1 MAEPAP
7 LEVTA
12 VVVER
17 AARDPAAELQAQLE
31 EAKAAAMAAADRMQ
45 SLLLQMAVM
54 ETAAAERR
62 LAELNVRAELNRQQL
77 ACGAQQAAA
86 ASTSHAAPAAV
97 TAAPG
102 GGVGGAFVKPP
113 QPTKADALTVE
124 TPDAKEAGAHPDDR
138 HLHHGITMTDI
149 FDDPEHKDDQAPID
163 TKLPFLL
170 HDTSKPPATLL
181 ERAALPSSA
190 AAGAVSKASASNA
203 EEGKL
208 GTLMGVFVPCLQNI
222 LGTIYFLRLSWIVA
236 LQGVNNTL
244 LAVGIACAT
253 TFCTSLSLSA
263 IATNGAIKS
272 GGPYYLISRALGP
285 EFGGAVG
292 LCFYMGTT
300 VAGAMYIL
308 GAVETL
314 KLTFPGLSL
323 IEGVETCTN
332 QGEAA
337 TSAAPL
343 SPSPAARPWRRPP
356 LATLPPHPS
365 PGEADECCVTTEL
378 MDYRVLGAIILVL
391 CTSLVGGGVKYVSI
405 VSPLFLIP
413 VVLSIACILLGI
425 ATAAGRQEYFTG
437 LAEETCGAG
446 AEEGA
451 TCVNVS
457 AHWSGANDGPAW
469 TPRGSCATGVVT
481 VLPDW
486 TECFALFFPS
496 VTGIMAGSNRSGDLR
511 NAQRSIPLGTVC
523 AVLLTSSL
531 YLLCSIAY
539 GGVAERGTL
548 TGAALFT
555 AEVALPP
562 PVVQAGITLSTLGA
576 GLQSLTGAPRLLQA
590 IANDNLIPALHWF
603 RGAGEPRRALLCT
616 FCICFGCVM
625 VGNLDPLSPL
635 ITMFFLLCYTA
646 VNASVLIQEWLRPPN
661 WRPRFR
667 YYHPATALLGLCL
680 CLFIMFAS
688 EFNRFC
694 AIPVGVILLI
704 CVLYKYIEHRKVAAQ
719 WGDSMRGLRYQ
730 RARNAL
736 LELEKL
742 GEVRHTKNWRPQV
755 LLFCK
760 AGYDGMVRQRS
771 PAQPS
776 PASAPGGR
784 RRRTTI
790 GGGHTLRGAAAL
802 RGGGRLQPCVIPAAA
817 PRDLGCSPT

>member
-1 MAEPAP
+1 MVAEPAP

-12 VVVER
+12 VVVEGR
-17 AARDPAAELQAQLE
+17 RARDPAAELQAQLE

-77 ACGAQQAAA
+77 ACGAQQAATS
-86 ASTSHAAPAAV
+86 STSCSAPAAV
-97 TAAPG
+97 AA
-102 GGVGGAFVKPP
+102 GAFVEPA
-113 QPTKADALTVE
+113 QPAKADALTAE
-124 TPDAKEAGAHPDDR
+124 TRPDAKDTGAHDDDR
-138 HLHHGITMTDI
+138 HHGITMTDI
-149 FDDPEHKDDQAPID
+149 FDDPDHKDDQAPID

-170 HDTSKPPATLL
+170 HDTSKPLAIEP
-181 ERAALPSSA
+181 RPGSA
-190 AAGAVSKASASNA
+190 AAGLESKASASKA

-425 ATAAGRQEYFTG
+425 ATAEARQDYFTT
-437 LAEETCGAG
+437 LAEETCTG
-446 AEEGA
+446 EGDD
-451 TCVNVS
+451 TCINVT
-457 AHWSGANDGPAW
+457 AHWSGSNDGTAW
-469 TPRGSCATGVVT
+469 TPRGTCADGVVT
-481 VLPDW
+481 V
-486 TECFALFFPS
+486 
-496 VTGIMAGSNRSGDLR
+496 RR
-511 NAQRSIPLGTVC
+511 
-523 AVLLTSSL
+523 
-531 YLLCSIAY
+531 
-539 GGVAERGTL
+539 
-548 TGAALFT
+548 
-555 AEVALPP
+555 PP
-562 PVVQAGITLSTLGA
+562 AT
-576 GLQSLTGAPRLLQA
+576 
-590 IANDNLIPALHWF
+590 
-603 RGAGEPRRALLCT
+603 
-616 FCICFGCVM
+616 
-625 VGNLDPLSPL
+625 VGNAG
-635 ITMFFLLCYTA
+635 C
-646 VNASVLIQEWLRPPN
+646 
-661 WRPRFR
+661 
-667 YYHPATALLGLCL
+667 
-680 CLFIMFAS
+680 
-688 EFNRFC
+688 NR
-694 AIPVGVILLI
+694 
-704 CVLYKYIEHRKVAAQ
+704 R
-719 WGDSMRGLRYQ
+719 
-730 RARNAL
+730 
-736 LELEKL
+736 
-742 GEVRHTKNWRPQV
+742 
-755 LLFCK
+755 
-760 AGYDGMVRQRS
+760 
-771 PAQPS
+771 
-776 PASAPGGR
+776 
-784 RRRTTI
+784 
-790 GGGHTLRGAAAL
+790 
-802 RGGGRLQPCVIPAAA
+802 
-817 PRDLGCSPT
+817 